1 MRIKVYKGKKSVY
14 AKNKGREASIMA
26 YSFTDE
32 FLTQLRNRC
41 DIEDIIGR
49 YVNLK
54 KTGSSTVGLCPFH
67 SERTPSFHV
76 SGRKQMFYC
85 FGCHKGGDVI
95 TFIMEAEHLPYVDA
109 VVFLANMVGLPVPQ
123 KNVFDT
129 EIAEL
134 RKRILEINRA
144 AARFYFDTLFK
155 PEGKAGLEYF
165 KNRKL
170 TPTTV
175 RRFGLGYA
183 PDSWDS
189 LLKHLLDKGY
199 ALDDIKAAGLAIQS
213 KTGGKHFD
221 RFRSRCMFPIIDHRG
236 NVIGFG
242 GRTMD
247 ANNPAKYLNSS
258 ENLVFKKGQNL
269 FALNIAKN
277 TKETCL
283 ILCEG
288 YMDVIS
294 LHQAGFDNAVASLGT
309 ALTPDQARLIR
320 RYTENV
326 VVCYDSDA
334 AGKKA
339 TQRALEILPPAGLN
353 VRVMT
358 VTGGKDPDDM
368 MKEEGGK
375 EKFRRLLD
383 ASFNSVDY
391 RFSETLAKYDISVDT
406 EKIECLKKMAEIIA
420 PIPSPAE
427 RDVYASKIAE
437 IMTVDKKAVVAEIN
451 QRRKRMQRFREKE
464 ERAKQL
470 SSLTDANDKVNPQ
483 RPRHLKAAKAEEDLL
498 SVLINM
504 PEKAPRITSQ
514 ISEEDFVTDFNR
526 RVFIALKEKIEQ
538 DPTADHLLN
547 IAQYFTPEEMSHI
560 NTFMAGI
567 EAINVTDA
575 AIDSAVGILKKE
587 KKKILQ
593 RSFDS
598 DETFAMRLRE
608 LQGGKRNDGTENK

>member
-1 MRIKVYKGKKSVY
+1 M
-14 AKNKGREASIMA
+14 MA

-320 RYTENV
+320 RYTGNV

-504 PEKAPRITSQ
+504 PEKTPRITSQ

-608 LQGGKRNDGTENK
+608 LQGGNRNDGTENK

>member
-1 MRIKVYKGKKSVY
+1 
-14 AKNKGREASIMA
+14 MA

-420 PIPSPAE
+420 PIPPPAE

>member
-1 MRIKVYKGKKSVY
+1 M
-14 AKNKGREASIMA
+14 MA

-451 QRRKRMQRFREKE
+451 QRQKRMQRFREKE

>member
-1 MRIKVYKGKKSVY
+1 M
-14 AKNKGREASIMA
+14 MA

-420 PIPSPAE
+420 PLPSPAE

-608 LQGGKRNDGTENK
+608 LQGGNRNDGTENK

>member
-1 MRIKVYKGKKSVY
+1 M
-14 AKNKGREASIMA
+14 MA

-242 GRTMD
+242 GRTME

-504 PEKAPRITSQ
+504 PEKAPRVTSQ

-608 LQGGKRNDGTENK
+608 LQGGNRNDGTENK

>member
-1 MRIKVYKGKKSVY
+1 M
-14 AKNKGREASIMA
+14 MA

-189 LLKHLLDKGY
+189 LLKHLLEKGY

-437 IMTVDKKAVVAEIN
+437 IMTVDKKAVIAEIN

-608 LQGGKRNDGTENK
+608 LQGGNRNDGTENK

>member
-1 MRIKVYKGKKSVY
+1 
-14 AKNKGREASIMA
+14 MA

-189 LLKHLLDKGY
+189 LLKHLLEKGY

>member
-1 MRIKVYKGKKSVY
+1 M
-14 AKNKGREASIMA
+14 MA

-189 LLKHLLDKGY
+189 LLKHLLDNGY

>member
-1 MRIKVYKGKKSVY
+1 M
-14 AKNKGREASIMA
+14 MA

-504 PEKAPRITSQ
+504 PEKAPRVTSQ

>member
-1 MRIKVYKGKKSVY
+1 M
-14 AKNKGREASIMA
+14 MA

-247 ANNPAKYLNSS
+247 TNNPAKYLNSS

-608 LQGGKRNDGTENK
+608 LQGGNRNDGTENK

>member
-1 MRIKVYKGKKSVY
+1 M
-14 AKNKGREASIMA
+14 MA
-26 YSFTDE
+26 YSFTEE

-608 LQGGKRNDGTENK
+608 LQGGNRNDGTENK

>member
-1 MRIKVYKGKKSVY
+1 M
-14 AKNKGREASIMA
+14 MA

-420 PIPSPAE
+420 PILSPAE

-608 LQGGKRNDGTENK
+608 LQGGNRNDGTENK

>member
-1 MRIKVYKGKKSVY
+1 M
-14 AKNKGREASIMA
+14 MA

-165 KNRKL
+165 KNRRL

-608 LQGGKRNDGTENK
+608 LQGGNRNDGTENK

>member
-1 MRIKVYKGKKSVY
+1 M
-14 AKNKGREASIMA
+14 MA

-437 IMTVDKKAVVAEIN
+437 IN

-608 LQGGKRNDGTENK
+608 LQGGNRNDGTENK

>member
-1 MRIKVYKGKKSVY
+1 M
-14 AKNKGREASIMA
+14 MA

-451 QRRKRMQRFREKE
+451 QRRKRMQRFKEKE

>member
-1 MRIKVYKGKKSVY
+1 M
-14 AKNKGREASIMA
+14 MA

-420 PIPSPAE
+420 PILSPAE

>member
-1 MRIKVYKGKKSVY
+1 M
-14 AKNKGREASIMA
+14 MA

-598 DETFAMRLRE
+598 DETFAMRLKE
-608 LQGGKRNDGTENK
+608 LQGGNRNDGTENK

>member
-1 MRIKVYKGKKSVY
+1 M
-14 AKNKGREASIMA
+14 MA

-504 PEKAPRITSQ
+504 PEKAPRVTSQ

-538 DPTADHLLN
+538 NPTADHLLN

-608 LQGGKRNDGTENK
+608 LQGGNRNDGTENK

>member
-1 MRIKVYKGKKSVY
+1 M
-14 AKNKGREASIMA
+14 MA

-170 TPTTV
+170 TPTAV

-189 LLKHLLDKGY
+189 LLKHLLEKGY

-608 LQGGKRNDGTENK
+608 LQGGNRNDGTENK

>member
-1 MRIKVYKGKKSVY
+1 
-14 AKNKGREASIMA
+14 MA
-26 YSFTDE
+26 YTFTDD
-32 FLTQLRNRC
+32 FLAQLRNRC

-49 YVNLK
+49 YVQLK

-134 RKRILEINRA
+134 RKRVLEINRA
-144 AARFYFDTLFK
+144 AARFYFETLFTA
-155 PEGKAGLEYF
+155 EGSAGLEYF
-165 KNRKL
+165 KRRQL
-170 TPTTV
+170 SQTTI

-183 PDSWDS
+183 PDAWDS
-189 LLKHLLDKGY
+189 LLKHLLAKGY

-269 FALNIAKN
+269 FALNMAKN
-277 TKETCL
+277 TKADCL

-309 ALTPDQARLIR
+309 ALTPDQARLMR

-339 TQRALEILPPAGLN
+339 TQRALEILPTAGLN
-353 VRVMT
+353 VRVVT
-358 VTGGKDPDDM
+358 VTGGKDPDEM
-368 MKEEGGK
+368 MKEEGGT

-383 ASFNSVDY
+383 AAFNSVDY

-420 PIPSPAE
+420 PLPSPAG
-427 RDVYASKIAE
+427 RDVYAAKIAE
-437 IMTVDKKAVVAEIN
+437 IMQVDKQAVVAEIN
-451 QRRKRMQRFREKE
+451 QRRRRMQRYKEKE
-464 ERAKQL
+464 EQKKQL
-470 SSLTDANDKVNPQ
+470 SVLTDTGDKINPK
-483 RPRHLKAAKAEEDLL
+483 RPKYLKAAKAEEDLL
-498 SVLINM
+498 SVLINL
-504 PEKAPRITSQ
+504 PEKAEKITSQ
-514 ISEEDFVTDFNR
+514 ITEEDFVTDFNR
-526 RVFIALKEKIEQ
+526 RVFIALKEKIAQ
-538 DPTADHLLN
+538 DPTAEHLLN
-547 IAQYFTPEEMSHI
+547 IAQYFNPDEMSHI
-560 NTFMAGI
+560 NMFMAGI
-567 EAINVTDA
+567 ETISVTDA
-575 AIDSAVGILKKE
+575 AIDSAINILKTE

-598 DETFAMRLRE
+598 DETFAMRLKE
-608 LQGGKRNDGTENK
+608 LQGGKE

>member
-1 MRIKVYKGKKSVY
+1 M
-14 AKNKGREASIMA
+14 MA

-134 RKRILEINRA
+134 RKRILDINRA

-189 LLKHLLDKGY
+189 LLKHLLEKGY

>member
-1 MRIKVYKGKKSVY
+1 M
-14 AKNKGREASIMA
+14 MA

-189 LLKHLLDKGY
+189 LLKHLLEKGY

-483 RPRHLKAAKAEEDLL
+483 RLKAAKAEEDLL

-526 RVFIALKEKIEQ
+526 RVFISLKEKIEQ

-608 LQGGKRNDGTENK
+608 LQGGNRNDGTENK

>member
-1 MRIKVYKGKKSVY
+1 MEEEKRRMKG
-14 AKNKGREASIMA
+14 GRRKMA
-26 YSFTDE
+26 YTFTDD
-32 FLTQLRNRC
+32 FLAQLRNRC

-49 YVNLK
+49 YVQLK

-134 RKRILEINRA
+134 RKRVLEINRA
-144 AARFYFDTLFK
+144 AARFYFDTLFTA
-155 PEGKAGLEYF
+155 EGSAGLEYF
-165 KNRKL
+165 KRRQL
-170 TPTTV
+170 SQTTI

-183 PDSWDS
+183 PDAWDS
-189 LLKHLLDKGY
+189 LLKHLLAKGY

-269 FALNIAKN
+269 FALNMAKN
-277 TKETCL
+277 TKADCL

-309 ALTPDQARLIR
+309 ALTPDQARLMR

-339 TQRALEILPPAGLN
+339 TQRALEILPTAGLN
-353 VRVMT
+353 VRVVT
-358 VTGGKDPDDM
+358 VTGGKDPDEM

-383 ASFNSVDY
+383 AAFNSVDY

-420 PIPSPAE
+420 PLPSPAE
-427 RDVYASKIAE
+427 RDVYAAKIAE
-437 IMTVDKKAVVAEIN
+437 IMQVDKQAVVAEIN
-451 QRRKRMQRFREKE
+451 QRRRRMQRYKEKE
-464 ERAKQL
+464 EQKKQL
-470 SSLTDANDKVNPQ
+470 SVLTDTGDKINPQ
-483 RPRHLKAAKAEEDLL
+483 RPKYLKAAKAEEDLL
-498 SVLINM
+498 SVLINL
-504 PEKAPRITSQ
+504 PEKAEKITSRIT
-514 ISEEDFVTDFNR
+514 EEDFVTDFNR
-526 RVFIALKEKIEQ
+526 RVFIALKEKIAQ
-538 DPTADHLLN
+538 DPTAEHLLN
-547 IAQYFTPEEMSHI
+547 IAQYFNPDEMSHI
-560 NTFMAGI
+560 NMFMAGI
-567 EAINVTDA
+567 ETISVTDA
-575 AIDSAVGILKKE
+575 AIDGAINILKTE

-598 DETFAMRLRE
+598 DETFAMRLKE
-608 LQGGKRNDGTENK
+608 LQGGKE

>member
-1 MRIKVYKGKKSVY
+1 M
-14 AKNKGREASIMA
+14 MA

-406 EKIECLKKMAEIIA
+406 EKIECLKRMAEIIA
-420 PIPSPAE
+420 PIPYPAE

-451 QRRKRMQRFREKE
+451 QRRKRMQQFREKE

-504 PEKAPRITSQ
+504 PEKATRITSQ

-598 DETFAMRLRE
+598 DETFAIRLRE
-608 LQGGKRNDGTENK
+608 LQGGNRNDGTENK

>member
-1 MRIKVYKGKKSVY
+1 M
-14 AKNKGREASIMA
+14 MA

-608 LQGGKRNDGTENK
+608 LQGGNRNDGTENK

>member
-1 MRIKVYKGKKSVY
+1 
-14 AKNKGREASIMA
+14 
-26 YSFTDE
+26 
-32 FLTQLRNRC
+32 
-41 DIEDIIGR
+41 
-49 YVNLK
+49 
-54 KTGSSTVGLCPFH
+54 
-67 SERTPSFHV
+67 
-76 SGRKQMFYC
+76 
-85 FGCHKGGDVI
+85 
-95 TFIMEAEHLPYVDA
+95 
-109 VVFLANMVGLPVPQ
+109 
-123 KNVFDT
+123 
-129 EIAEL
+129 
-134 RKRILEINRA
+134 
-144 AARFYFDTLFK
+144 
-155 PEGKAGLEYF
+155 
-165 KNRKL
+165 
-170 TPTTV
+170 
-175 RRFGLGYA
+175 
-183 PDSWDS
+183 
-189 LLKHLLDKGY
+189 
-199 ALDDIKAAGLAIQS
+199 
-213 KTGGKHFD
+213 
-221 RFRSRCMFPIIDHRG
+221 
-236 NVIGFG
+236 
-242 GRTMD
+242 MD

-451 QRRKRMQRFREKE
+451 QRRKRMQQFREKE

-547 IAQYFTPEEMSHI
+547 IAQYFTPEEISHI

-608 LQGGKRNDGTENK
+608 LQGGNRNDGTENK

>member
-1 MRIKVYKGKKSVY
+1 M
-14 AKNKGREASIMA
+14 MA

-451 QRRKRMQRFREKE
+451 QRRKRMQRFKEKE

-608 LQGGKRNDGTENK
+608 LQGGNRNDGTENK

>member
-1 MRIKVYKGKKSVY
+1 M
-14 AKNKGREASIMA
+14 MA

-129 EIAEL
+129 EITEL

-189 LLKHLLDKGY
+189 LLKHLLEKGY

-608 LQGGKRNDGTENK
+608 LQGGNRNDGTENK

>member
-1 MRIKVYKGKKSVY
+1 
-14 AKNKGREASIMA
+14 MA

-189 LLKHLLDKGY
+189 LLKHLLEKGY

-504 PEKAPRITSQ
+504 PEKAPRVTSQ

>member
-1 MRIKVYKGKKSVY
+1 M
-14 AKNKGREASIMA
+14 MA

-165 KNRKL
+165 KNRRL

-221 RFRSRCMFPIIDHRG
+221 RFRSRCMFPIIDPRG

>member
-1 MRIKVYKGKKSVY
+1 M
-14 AKNKGREASIMA
+14 MA

-247 ANNPAKYLNSS
+247 TNNPAKYLNSS

>member
-1 MRIKVYKGKKSVY
+1 M
-14 AKNKGREASIMA
+14 MA

-391 RFSETLAKYDISVDT
+391 RFSETLAKYDISVDA

>member
-1 MRIKVYKGKKSVY
+1 M
-14 AKNKGREASIMA
+14 MA

-189 LLKHLLDKGY
+189 LLKHLLEKGY

-451 QRRKRMQRFREKE
+451 QRRKRMQRFKEKE

-608 LQGGKRNDGTENK
+608 LQGGNRNDGTENK

>member
-1 MRIKVYKGKKSVY
+1 M
-14 AKNKGREASIMA
+14 MA

-109 VVFLANMVGLPVPQ
+109 VVSLANMVGLPVPQ

-598 DETFAMRLRE
+598 DETFAMRLKE

>member
-1 MRIKVYKGKKSVY
+1 M
-14 AKNKGREASIMA
+14 MA

-189 LLKHLLDKGY
+189 LLKHLLEKGY

-420 PIPSPAE
+420 PIPSPSE

-608 LQGGKRNDGTENK
+608 LQGGNRNDGTENK

>member
-1 MRIKVYKGKKSVY
+1 M
-14 AKNKGREASIMA
+14 MA

-54 KTGSSTVGLCPFH
+54 KAGSSTVGLCPFH

-608 LQGGKRNDGTENK
+608 LQGGNRNDGTENK